1 MLCLFRAS
9 LVQTICRN
17 SVCLSYYIQEFELEK
32 SRVRTGIEGRIQR
45 WTMKEIHRVRTSCV
59 CHDRCFLVPA
69 FPRTLFSSTLFHST
83 YTFHGPV
90 LTERERAR
98 DKAAVWWGWGW
109 GGGCGGGANR
119 ARQKEQEGRRT
130 LEKKGE
136 STLSDVSPTPRVVLG
151 LSTLSIFHA

>member
-32 SRVRTGIEGRIQR
+32 SCVRTGIQGRIQGR
-45 WTMKEIHRVRTSCV
+45 TMKGIHRVRTSCV
-59 CHDRCFLVPA
+59 CHDRCFLVPT

-83 YTFHGPV
+83 YTFQGPV
-90 LTERERAR
+90 LAER
-98 DKAAVWWGWGW
+98 DKAGVWWGWGW
-109 GGGCGGGANR
+109 GWGGVCGGGANR

-130 LEKKGE
+130 LEKKRE
-136 STLSDVSPTPRVVLG
+136 STLIDVSPTPRAALG